1 MATKC
6 TRHKKSTGLGNFADQ
21 DVKPSTDSEI
31 KEQSR
36 IKLENV
42 VREGI
47 RQKRSD
53 KKVDNI
59 S

>member
-1 MATKC
+1 M
-6 TRHKKSTGLGNFADQ
+6 GLGDFADQ
-21 DVKPSTDSEI
+21 EVKPGTDSEI

-36 IKLENV
+36 IELENV

>member
-1 MATKC
+1 M
-6 TRHKKSTGLGNFADQ
+6 HKTQEVEGLEGQADFADQ
-21 DVKPSTDSEI
+21 EVKPGTDSEI

>member
-1 MATKC
+1 MQ
-6 TRHKKSTGLGNFADQ
+6 GLGDFADQ
-21 DVKPSTDSEI
+21 EVKPSADSEI

-47 RQKRSD
+47 RQMRSN
-53 KKVDNI
+53 KNVDDI
-59 S
+59 P

>member
-1 MATKC
+1 M
-6 TRHKKSTGLGNFADQ
+6 GLGDFADQ
-21 DVKPSTDSEI
+21 EVKPGTDCEI

-36 IKLENV
+36 IELENV

-47 RQKRSD
+47 RQKRSNE
-53 KKVDNI
+53 KVDDI